1 MLGQSEHLEFELGQH
16 YQYPGP
22 PMDEL
27 VNDDL
32 KARVKGNLQKN
43 FPNEVKAAGIMKGLV
58 ANKPG

>member
-1 MLGQSEHLEFELGQH
+1 
-16 YQYPGP
+16 
-22 PMDEL
+22 MDEL